1 MSAKQQMKLIAD
13 YIMANVPGEPSGD
26 TGGAGDCAVRLLDK
40 YRTALGRIM
49 HETDAHEIAKQA
61 LGEEQHERLPMGKA
75 LAQTLKFIEMTQALA
90 DEHWE
95 QIERDKSRE

>member
-40 YRTALGRIM
+40 YRTALVRIM
-49 HETDAHEIAKQA
+49 HELGAPGTDCSSLIANAYRIAMRA
-61 LGEEQHERLPMGKA
+61 L
-75 LAQTLKFIEMTQALA
+75 
-90 DEHWE
+90 D
-95 QIERDKSRE
+95 